1 MKTMAYQ
8 ISPMLDADWPAVS
21 RIYQE
26 GMDTNFATFQS
37 ECPIWEEWDASHLK
51 NCRLVVTENDRVLGW
66 AALTAVSG
74 RCVYAGVA
82 EVSIYIAQECRGR
95 GAGKALLLEL
105 LRRSEESGYWML
117 QSGIMQE
124 NAASIGLHE
133 SCGFRM
139 VGYREK
145 IGRDRFG
152 AWRNTVLM
160 EKRSESDCFDGSC
173 SCGAACSCDNGR
185 E

>member
-1 MKTMAYQ
+1 MEYQ
-8 ISPMLDADWPAVS
+8 IKEMTETDWPEVS

-26 GMDTNFATFQS
+26 GMDTNLATFQS
-37 ECPIWEEWDASHLK
+37 ECPSWNEWNSSHLK
-51 NCRLVVTENDRVLGW
+51 DCRLVLTEKVGEVLAWG
-66 AALTAVSG
+66 ALTAVSG

-82 EVSIYIAQECRGR
+82 EVSVYVAQSHRGR
-95 GAGKALLLEL
+95 GVGKALLLEL
-105 LRRSEESGYWML
+105 IHCSERSGFWML
-117 QSGIMQE
+117 QSGIMQD
-124 NAASIGLHE
+124 NAASIRLHE

-152 AWRNTVLM
+152 NWRNTVLM
-160 EKRSESDCFDGSC
+160 EKRSANDSFDGVC
-173 SCGAACSCDNGR
+173 SYGGGK